1 MTAEPT
7 AEPVEPADPVK
18 PRGRIA
24 RTAVLV
30 AVFICAACGLVYEL
44 ALVALG
50 SYLIGDTVG
59 QASIVLSLMVFAMG
73 VGALAAKPLQRWA
86 APAFAGI
93 ELLLALLGGIS
104 VLGLYA
110 AFAWLSLYMPA
121 LIATALVLGVLIG
134 AEIPLLMV
142 LLQRI
147 RRQDAGSAVADLF
160 AADYVGGLVG
170 GLAFPFL
177 LLPLFGQVQ
186 GALLVGMVNAAA
198 GIGLVLTVF
207 RRELSKRATL
217 LLTGATVLVGGVLVG
232 AYAFADDFEVTARQA
247 LYADPVV
254 HSERTPYQDVVLTE
268 SVSLNGTSDTRLYL
282 NGDLQFS
289 SMDEYRY
296 HEALVHPAM
305 AGPRERVLVLG
316 GGDGLALREVLR
328 YPDVREATLVD
339 LDPAVLELA
348 RTDPRVST
356 LNKDA
361 FAEPRVRAIAADA
374 FSWLRDNRER
384 YDVVLVDMPDADST
398 ATAKLYSTEF
408 YGLVRQAMS
417 DNARVV
423 VQAGSP
429 FFAPKAFWCI
439 ESTMRSAGLNTVPYQ
454 IAMPS
459 FGEWG
464 FHLAAATPGSAP
476 ESAISMEVGPSIS
489 MELAGDHT
497 TEGHPIASSGGTSLA
512 SPGAPPLRLPADAP
526 PLRSMDVATLQAAA
540 TFSPDRT
547 RIPGL
552 EPSTLMHPTI
562 LQYAQGEWANY

>member
-1 MTAEPT
+1 VSVG
-7 AEPVEPADPVK
+7 VEPAAEPAEQEPVTEPAEQDAAPGK

-73 VGALAAKPLQRWA
+73 IGALAAKPLQRWA

-93 ELLLALLGGIS
+93 ELLLALLGGLS

-110 AFAWLSLYMPA
+110 AFAWLSLYTPA

-186 GALLVGMVNAAA
+186 GALLVGMLNAAA
-198 GIGLVLTVF
+198 GLGLVLTVF

-217 LLTGATVLVGGVLVG
+217 LLTGAAVLVGGLLGG
-232 AYAFADDFEVTARQA
+232 AYWFADDFEVTARQA

-268 SVSLNGTSDTRLYL
+268 SVSLGGNPDTRLYL

-289 SMDEYRY
+289 SVDEYRY
-296 HEALVHPAM
+296 HEAMVHPAM
-305 AGPRERVLVLG
+305 AGPRGRVLVLG

-328 YPDVREATLVD
+328 YPDVREITLVE
-339 LDPAVLELA
+339 LDPAVLALA

-361 FAEPRVRAIAADA
+361 FADPRVRTVAADA

-398 ATAKLYSTEF
+398 ATAKLYSAEF

-417 DNARVV
+417 DQARVV

-429 FFAPKAFWCI
+429 FFAPQAFWCI
-439 ESTMRSAGLNTVPYQ
+439 ESTMRAAGLNTVPYEVSV
-454 IAMPS
+454 PS
-459 FGEWG
+459 FGDWG
-464 FHLAAATPGSAP
+464 FHLGANPITPAP
-476 ESAISMEVGPSIS
+476 AGARGA
-489 MELAGDHT
+489 LAGVPSAQA
-497 TEGHPIASSGGTSLA
+497 GA
-512 SPGAPPLRLPADAP
+512 SPGAPVLRLPADAP
-526 PLRSMDVATLQAAA
+526 PLRSLDAATLQAAA
-540 TFSPDRT
+540 TFPPDRS
-547 RIPGL
+547 RIPGM
-552 EPSTLMHPTI
+552 EPSTLMRPTI
-562 LQYAQGEWANY
+562 LQYAQDEWTNY

>member
-1 MTAEPT
+1 MSVNAEPT
-7 AEPVEPADPVK
+7 TEPAEPDVAPGK
-18 PRGRIA
+18 QRGRIA

-73 VGALAAKPLQRWA
+73 IGALAAKPLQRWA

-93 ELLLALLGGIS
+93 ELLLALLGGLS

-110 AFAWLSLYMPA
+110 AFAWLSLYTPA

-147 RRQDAGSAVADLF
+147 RQQDAGSAVADLF

-186 GALLVGMVNAAA
+186 GALLVGMLNAAA
-198 GIGLVLTVF
+198 GLGLVLTVF

-217 LLTGATVLVGGVLVG
+217 LLTSASLLVGGVLVG
-232 AYAFADDFEVTARQA
+232 ACAFADDFEITARQA

-268 SVSLNGTSDTRLYL
+268 SVSLSGNPDTRLYL

-289 SMDEYRY
+289 SVDEYRY
-296 HEALVHPAM
+296 HEAMVHPAM
-305 AGPRERVLVLG
+305 AGPHGRVLVLG
-316 GGDGLALREVLR
+316 GGDGLALRELLR
-328 YPDVREATLVD
+328 YPDVREVTLVE
-339 LDPAVLELA
+339 LDPAVLALA

-356 LNKDA
+356 LNA
-361 FAEPRVRAIAADA
+361 HSFADPRVRTVSADA

-398 ATAKLYSTEF
+398 ATAKLYSAEF
-408 YGLVRQAMS
+408 YGLVRHAMS
-417 DNARVV
+417 DDARVV

-429 FFAPKAFWCI
+429 FFAPKAFWCT
-439 ESTMRSAGLNTVPYQ
+439 ESTMRSAGLNTVPYEVSV
-454 IAMPS
+454 PS

-464 FHLAAATPGSAP
+464 FHLGSAATPPSAGAAASGGSA
-476 ESAISMEVGPSIS
+476 
-489 MELAGDHT
+489 
-497 TEGHPIASSGGTSLA
+497 LA
-512 SPGAPPLRLPADAP
+512 SPGAPPLRLPVDAP
-526 PLRSMDVATLQAAA
+526 PLRSLDAATLQAAA
-540 TFSPDRT
+540 TFPPDRS
-547 RIPGL
+547 RIPGM
-552 EPSTLMHPTI
+552 EPSTLLHPTI
-562 LQYAQGEWANY
+562 LQYAQGEWTNY